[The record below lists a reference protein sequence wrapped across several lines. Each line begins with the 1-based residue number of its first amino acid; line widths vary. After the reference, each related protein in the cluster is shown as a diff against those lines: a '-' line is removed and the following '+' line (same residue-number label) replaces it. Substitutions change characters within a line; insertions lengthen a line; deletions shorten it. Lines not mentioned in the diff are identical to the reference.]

1 MPAAVLNLPDSEAGA
16 DNGAHVD
23 GWGRDDQFVRRVAT
37 LGHLRWNITLG
48 GIEYLPA
55 RTGALIVVNAR
66 KYSLAPIYTAL
77 ALGEATDRP
86 VRFVGRPDT
95 APVGSILRR
104 LGGLIEHPD
113 EVRTALRGRQLV
125 VLGTRPTLAPPSR
138 RARSTTASSVP
149 PCRRRCASTRRRRRA
164 HRSADPPAS
173 RSGLTSRR
181 EGDGAG
187 PLAELELSDEVRM
200 RIQALLQELGGFTSG
215 TPLDWFPLSG
225 MGGH

>member
-1 MPAAVLNLPDSEAGA
+1 MSARVLKLPDSEAGSG
-16 DNGAHVD
+16 NGAHVD

-95 APVGSILRR
+95 APVGAILRR

-125 VLGTRPTLAPPSR
+125 VLGTQPTLHPR
-138 RARSTTASSVP
+138 RVGRIDHRFVGAAVQEKVRVYPAATASSPVGRSARVEIGP
-149 PCRRRCASTRRRRRA
+149 DVTPGRRRR
-164 HRSADPPAS
+164 
-173 RSGLTSRR
+173 
-181 EGDGAG
+181 G

-215 TPLDWFPLSG
+215 TPLDWLPLSG